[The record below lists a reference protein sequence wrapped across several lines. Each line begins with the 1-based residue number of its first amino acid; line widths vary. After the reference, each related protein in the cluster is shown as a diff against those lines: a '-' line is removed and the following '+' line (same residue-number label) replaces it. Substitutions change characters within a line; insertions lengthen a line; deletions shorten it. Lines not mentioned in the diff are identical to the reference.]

1 MQSSVSQDHKVRSVN
16 YLELLEGIDSFE
28 KYLQEEYEA
37 LFDSV
42 FVFESNRSDS
52 PLDQTIQKE
61 LELRLDLISF
71 VQKKYKEK
79 VLEKINSTSFEK

>member
-1 MQSSVSQDHKVRSVN
+1 MQSSVSQDRKVRSVN
-16 YLELLEGIDSFE
+16 YLELLKGIDSFE

-52 PLDQTIQKE
+52 TLDQTIQKE

>member
-1 MQSSVSQDHKVRSVN
+1 MQSSVSQDRKVRSVN
-16 YLELLEGIDSFE
+16 YLELLEGVDSFE

-52 PLDQTIQKE
+52 TLDQTIQKE

>member
-1 MQSSVSQDHKVRSVN
+1 VSQDRKVRSVN
-16 YLELLEGIDSFE
+16 YLELLEGVDSFE

-52 PLDQTIQKE
+52 TLDQTIQKE

>member
-52 PLDQTIQKE
+52 TLDQTIQKE